1 MCGDAGVEIVF
12 NIKTC
17 FRNFIIEN
25 MPVVESATV
34 DKKSMNTSDRSAS
47 S

>member
-1 MCGDAGVEIVF
+1 MCADIGVEFMF

-25 MPVVESATV
+25 MPVVESANA
-34 DKKSMNTSDRSAS
+34 DKKSMSASDRSAS